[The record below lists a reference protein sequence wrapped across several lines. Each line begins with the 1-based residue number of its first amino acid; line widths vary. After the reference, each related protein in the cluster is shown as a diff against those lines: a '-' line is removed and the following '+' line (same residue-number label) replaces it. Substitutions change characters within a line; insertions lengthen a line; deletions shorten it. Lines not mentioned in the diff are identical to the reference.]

1 MNNTFNE
8 SNIVIIKKNG
18 SHEKWNSEKILRAV
32 GKSANRVLV
41 TFTEEEQEKILTLVK
56 EKLAKLNKNKI
67 AIFEMH
73 SAVEY
78 ALNNVNEEVAKAYK
92 DFRNYKTE
100 IGEMMDLV
108 QTEENRIR
116 YIGDKSNANK
126 DAKLVATK
134 RSLIYGEYS
143 TLSFEKFH
151 LTKEERQAARDGYIY
166 IHDKDSRKDTMNCFS
181 RDTRFITDRGVRSFY
196 DFCEGEEIKVLTHK
210 GNWKKAI
217 VKSYGYQ
224 KLQKVTFKRAKG
236 NKKEVFCTENHRWIL
251 KDGMET
257 TSLSVGDKLIAAPN
271 IADINWD
278 LMNKSEKLL
287 WCLGFG
293 FADGSIVKDNELKIM
308 HIRLC
313 GDKVKYANR
322 FEDVGYNVTYPESLS
337 GDGMVR
343 INHIH
348 SKEIPWLILNHTNT
362 KYFIDGWLCA
372 DGNAGAYK
380 SNKYRGIQVTGN
392 ANDYIYDLLNVSG
405 YYVTNK
411 KDLTGQETN
420 YGVRTEKTI
429 SYGFHSNQS
438 DRTWVVE
445 SIEPAY
451 VNGNAQ
457 VWCLEVEDDHSFVLE
472 NGIPT
477 GNCCLFDMKKVL
489 TGGFEMG
496 NMWYNEPNTLDTG
509 FDVMGDVI
517 LATAAQQYGGFTVP
531 EVDTLLEPYAEK
543 SYEIHFKNYIE
554 VAKEAATLTDGKPN
568 EYSMSLLYE
577 KADEYAMRKLK
588 RECEQGM
595 QGIEYKLNTVGSS
608 RGDYPEYQI

>member
-100 IGEMMDLV
+100 IGEMIDLV

-166 IHDKDSRKDTMNCFS
+166 IHDKDSRKDTMNC
-181 RDTRFITDRGVRSFY
+181 
-196 DFCEGEEIKVLTHK
+196 
-210 GNWKKAI
+210 
-217 VKSYGYQ
+217 
-224 KLQKVTFKRAKG
+224 
-236 NKKEVFCTENHRWIL
+236 
-251 KDGMET
+251 
-257 TSLSVGDKLIAAPN
+257 
-271 IADINWD
+271 
-278 LMNKSEKLL
+278 
-287 WCLGFG
+287 
-293 FADGSIVKDNELKIM
+293 
-308 HIRLC
+308 
-313 GDKVKYANR
+313 
-322 FEDVGYNVTYPESLS
+322 
-337 GDGMVR
+337 
-343 INHIH
+343 
-348 SKEIPWLILNHTNT
+348 
-362 KYFIDGWLCA
+362 
-372 DGNAGAYK
+372 
-380 SNKYRGIQVTGN
+380 
-392 ANDYIYDLLNVSG
+392 
-405 YYVTNK
+405 
-411 KDLTGQETN
+411 
-420 YGVRTEKTI
+420 
-429 SYGFHSNQS
+429 
-438 DRTWVVE
+438 
-445 SIEPAY
+445 
-451 VNGNAQ
+451 
-457 VWCLEVEDDHSFVLE
+457 
-472 NGIPT
+472 
-477 GNCCLFDMKKVL
+477 CLFDVKNVL
-489 TGGFEMG
+489 SGGFEMG
-496 NMWYNEPNTLDTG
+496 NLWYNEPKTLDVA
-509 FDVMGDVI
+509 FDVIGDIV

-595 QGIEYKLNTVGSS
+595 QGIEYKLNTVASS
-608 RGDYPEYQI
+608 RGDYPLDQI